1 MRWGVA
7 LNVRNTLSETL
18 RKARVADTGG
28 LEQIWITDYPA
39 IRYAPAVAAAIA
51 ESTSSCRIGVGLV
64 SPILYS
70 TTQIV
75 QFVSTLI
82 DSFGERFDLL
92 LGPGDRQ
99 ALANIGVVRSGKQVV
114 DQTLS
119 SLVRIKDEL
128 KEGGYRCSIFLGAQ
142 GTAMIRGSLKADG
155 VLLNYSDL
163 EMVQWALN
171 QIRKDDQP
179 PKNFQIGVFPPTFV
193 GNCQDFERNQG
204 VAFSAAMVVIG
215 LNSTV
220 ARLFGFQGH
229 IESAKRVMKERG
241 KMDLEVIKSL
251 GNQILQRFAFCG
263 TGNQLIDY
271 TKSLD
276 KLGISHMV
284 FGPPQGVRR
293 DGVEDLVKIK
303 PSL

>member
-18 RKARVADTGG
+18 RKAMVVDTDG
-28 LEQIWITDYPA
+28 LEQIWVTDFPT

-75 QFVSTLI
+75 QFMSTLI

-92 LGPGDRQ
+92 LGPGDRY
-99 ALANIGVVRSGKQVV
+99 ALTNIGVIQSGKQVV
-114 DQTLS
+114 GQTIG
-119 SLVRIKDEL
+119 SLVRIRNEL
-128 KEGGYRCSIFLGAQ
+128 REGGYRCSTFLGAQ
-142 GTAMIRGSLKADG
+142 GPAMIRGSLKADG

-163 EMVQWALN
+163 QLIQWALD
-171 QIRKDDQP
+171 QLRKGNQP
-179 PKNFQIGVFPPTFV
+179 PKDFQIGVFPPTFV
-193 GNCQDFERNQG
+193 GNCREFERNQG
-204 VAFSAAMVVIG
+204 VAVSAAMVAIG

-220 ARLFGFQGH
+220 ARLFGFQDH
-229 IESAKRVMKERG
+229 IERAKRMAKERG
-241 KMDLEVIKSL
+241 KIDLEVIKSL
-251 GNQILQRFAFCG
+251 GDEILQRFAFCG
-263 TGNQLIDY
+263 TSDQLINY
-271 TKSLD
+271 TETLER
-276 KLGISHMV
+276 LGVSQMV

-293 DGVEDLVKIK
+293 DGVEDLVKIRAA
-303 PSL
+303 L